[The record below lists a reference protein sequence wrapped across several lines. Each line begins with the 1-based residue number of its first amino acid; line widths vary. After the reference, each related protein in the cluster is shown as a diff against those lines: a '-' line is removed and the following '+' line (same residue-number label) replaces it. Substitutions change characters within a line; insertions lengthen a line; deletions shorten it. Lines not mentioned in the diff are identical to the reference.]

1 MLTGYDIVLGT
12 ANVSGIVT
20 VLTAL
25 FGIDTGVSFILEKST
40 NAGVAYTAV
49 AGAPAT
55 LTNTLMVYSFM
66 VNQAGSVRF
75 RIVNTVTVTVRIS
88 TDDISITASTAAAVP
103 TITSLTPT
111 TGGSGT
117 AVTITGTNFTGATAV
132 RIGSFAVTNFT
143 MVPATSITLVVP
155 GGTGSVSGFVTV
167 VTLGG
172 TATSAATFNPFGYV
186 RWLGPARFV
195 GVP

>member
-12 ANVSGIVT
+12 ANVSATVT

-66 VNQAGSVRF
+66 VNQAGSMRF
-75 RIVNTVTVTVRIS
+75 RIVNTVTVCIS
-88 TDDISITASTAAAVP
+88 TDDISITASTAATVP

-167 VTLGG
+167 ITLGG

>member
-40 NAGVAYTAV
+40 NAGVAYAAV

-75 RIVNTVTVTVRIS
+75 RIVNIVTVTVRIS
-88 TDDISITASTAAAVP
+88 H
-103 TITSLTPT
+103 
-111 TGGSGT
+111 
-117 AVTITGTNFTGATAV
+117 
-132 RIGSFAVTNFT
+132 R
-143 MVPATSITLVVP
+143 
-155 GGTGSVSGFVTV
+155 
-167 VTLGG
+167 
-172 TATSAATFNPFGYV
+172 
-186 RWLGPARFV
+186 
-195 GVP
+195 